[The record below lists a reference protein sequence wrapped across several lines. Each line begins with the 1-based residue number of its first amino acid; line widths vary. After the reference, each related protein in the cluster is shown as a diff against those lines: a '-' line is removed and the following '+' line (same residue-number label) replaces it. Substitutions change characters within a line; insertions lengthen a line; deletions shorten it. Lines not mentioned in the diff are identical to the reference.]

1 MVRIPTIPQLVV
13 RPHEPER
20 ARRLALLAALLWAV
34 SLAIAGGIGWRIGQ
48 RPLVA
53 VEDAQT
59 KALRVDNDTLK
70 QRIAVLERADQVA
83 KVAAN
88 DLQQS
93 LRDRD
98 EEIAG
103 LRADL
108 AFYGRLVGGGARR
121 EGLAVHS
128 VHVSAVPNSRA
139 WNVTVTLTQNL
150 KRSQII
156 GGRLQ
161 LSVEGVAGQQL
172 KALPWSELAGASDA
186 AGLPFSFKYF
196 QQVTGTVMLPEG
208 FAPNRVRVL
217 VDAGEGGRVDQGFAW
232 ADAQASE
239 ENSSVQQ
246 QQQEGGSRSL
256 R

>member
-1 MVRIPTIPQLVV
+1 MVRIPAIPQLVV
-13 RPHEPER
+13 RPHEPAR
-20 ARRLALLAALLWAV
+20 MRRLLALAALLWAV
-34 SLAIAGGIGWRIGQ
+34 SLAIAGGIGWRIGH

-53 VEDAQT
+53 VEDAQN
-59 KALRVDNDTLK
+59 KVLRADIDTLR
-70 QRIAVLERADQVA
+70 QRIAVLERAEQIG

-128 VHVSAVPNSRA
+128 VQVKAVPNSRA
-139 WNVTVTLTQNL
+139 WNITVTLTQNL
-150 KRSQII
+150 KRSQITS
-156 GGRLQ
+156 GRLQ
-161 LSVEGVAGQQL
+161 LAVEGVAGQQL
-172 KALPWSELAGASDA
+172 RALPWSELAGSSDA

-208 FAPNRVRVL
+208 FTPNRVRVL
-217 VDAGEGGRVDQGFAW
+217 VDAGGEAGRIDQGFAW
-232 ADAQASE
+232 ADAQATE
-239 ENSSVQQ
+239 ENSNVQ
-246 QQQEGGSRSL
+246 QQQEGGGTVR
-256 R
+256 

>member
-1 MVRIPTIPQLVV
+1 MVRIPAIPQLVV

-20 ARRLALLAALLWAV
+20 ARRLILLAVLLWLV
-34 SLAIAGGIGWRIGQ
+34 SLAVAGGVVWRLAH
-48 RPLVA
+48 RPSA
-53 VEDAQT
+53 IVEDEAV
-59 KALRVDNDTLK
+59 KPLRAETETLK
-70 QRIAVLERADQVA
+70 QRVAVLERADQVG

-93 LRDRD
+93 LRERD
-98 EEIAG
+98 EEIAA

-128 VHVSAVPNSRA
+128 VHVTAVPNSRA

-156 GGRLQ
+156 SGHLQ
-161 LSVEGVAGQQL
+161 MAVEGVTGQQL
-172 KALPWSELAGASDA
+172 KSVPWSELASSGETS
-186 AGLPFSFKYF
+186 GLAFSFKYF

-208 FAPNRVRVL
+208 FTPNRIKVA
-217 VDAGEGGRVDQGFAW
+217 VDAGSEGGHIDQGFAW
-232 ADAQASE
+232 TEAQANE
-239 ENSSVQQ
+239 ESSNVQQ
-246 QQQEGGSRSL
+246 QQENTRTT